1 MAFKCCLN
9 GIPVVFEN
17 VLQRDKL
24 AKNKGSTQVESAT
37 FIYIRKLLVY
47 ASFKSYFTIL
57 VSKVF
62 PYDLPFVS

>member
-1 MAFKCCLN
+1 MLFN

-24 AKNKGSTQVESAT
+24 VKNKGSTLVESAT
-37 FIYIRKLLVY
+37 FIYIRILLVY
-47 ASFKSYFTIL
+47 DSFESYFTIL
-57 VSKVF
+57 VSNVF

>member
-24 AKNKGSTQVESAT
+24 AKNKSSTLVESAT
-37 FIYIRKLLVY
+37 FIKIFLL
-47 ASFKSYFTIL
+47 F
-57 VSKVF
+57 
-62 PYDLPFVS
+62 

>member
-1 MAFKCCLN
+1 MEFNFCLN

-24 AKNKGSTQVESAT
+24 AKNKGSTLVESAT
-37 FIYIRKLLVY
+37 FIYIRILLVY
-47 ASFKSYFTIL
+47 DSFESYFTIL
-57 VSKVF
+57 VSNVF

>member
-1 MAFKCCLN
+1 MLFN

-37 FIYIRKLLVY
+37 IIYIRILLVY
-47 ASFKSYFTIL
+47 ASFESYFTIL

>member
-1 MAFKCCLN
+1 MLFN

-24 AKNKGSTQVESAT
+24 VKNKGSTLVESAT

>member
-1 MAFKCCLN
+1 MLFN

-24 AKNKGSTQVESAT
+24 AKNKGSTLVESAT
-37 FIYIRKLLVY
+37 IIYIIILLVY
-47 ASFKSYFTIL
+47 ASFESYFTIL

>member
-1 MAFKCCLN
+1 MLFN

-24 AKNKGSTQVESAT
+24 AKNKGSTLVESAT

-57 VSKVF
+57 VSNVF

>member
-9 GIPVVFEN
+9 GIQAVFEN

-24 AKNKGSTQVESAT
+24 AKNKGSTLVESAT
-37 FIYIRKLLVY
+37 FIYIRILLVY
-47 ASFKSYFTIL
+47 DSFESYFTIL
-57 VSKVF
+57 VSNVF

>member
-1 MAFKCCLN
+1 MLFN

-24 AKNKGSTQVESAT
+24 AKNKGSTLVESAT

>member
-1 MAFKCCLN
+1 MLFN

-24 AKNKGSTQVESAT
+24 AKNKGSTLVESAT
-37 FIYIRKLLVY
+37 FIYIRILLVY
-47 ASFKSYFTIL
+47 DSFESYFTIL

>member
-1 MAFKCCLN
+1 MAFNFCLN

-24 AKNKGSTQVESAT
+24 AKNKGSTLVESAT
-37 FIYIRKLLVY
+37 IIYIRILLVY
-47 ASFKSYFTIL
+47 ASVESYFTIL

>member
-1 MAFKCCLN
+1 MLFN

-24 AKNKGSTQVESAT
+24 AKNKGSTLVESAT
-37 FIYIRKLLVY
+37 FIYIRILLVY
-47 ASFKSYFTIL
+47 DSFESYFTIL
-57 VSKVF
+57 VSNVF

>member
-1 MAFKCCLN
+1 MLFN

-24 AKNKGSTQVESAT
+24 AKNKSSTLVESAT
-37 FIYIRKLLVY
+37 FIYIRILLVY
-47 ASFKSYFTIL
+47 DSFESYFTIL
-57 VSKVF
+57 VSNVF

>member
-1 MAFKCCLN
+1 MLFN

-24 AKNKGSTQVESAT
+24 AKNKGSTLVESAT
-37 FIYIRKLLVY
+37 IIYIRILLVY
-47 ASFKSYFTIL
+47 DSFESYFTIL
-57 VSKVF
+57 VSNVF

>member
-1 MAFKCCLN
+1 MLFN

-24 AKNKGSTQVESAT
+24 VKNKGSTLVESAT
-37 FIYIRKLLVY
+37 IIYIRKLLVY

>member
-1 MAFKCCLN
+1 MLFN

-24 AKNKGSTQVESAT
+24 VKNKGSTLVESAT
-37 FIYIRKLLVY
+37 FIYIRKMLVY